1 MAVAQGCSEPLAW
14 VSSGELPSG
23 PEAAGMRGHSSLS
36 CQEGLVG
43 WSWGSL
49 LCMDAWAMGAWAGA
63 LCLLKG
69 RGGLVF
75 GVLPEA
81 INS

>member
-1 MAVAQGCSEPLAW
+1 
-14 VSSGELPSG
+14 
-23 PEAAGMRGHSSLS
+23 MRGHSSLS